1 MINERF
7 FSKLFIFK
15 ACRCAEA
22 PFQQPSHLWRCY
34 LIQEKLI
41 NMGKKG
47 FFQICKRR
55 WIADLKKEEIWLSVW
70 SISLYGFN

>member
-1 MINERF
+1 
-7 FSKLFIFK
+7 
-15 ACRCAEA
+15 
-22 PFQQPSHLWRCY
+22 
-34 LIQEKLI
+34 
-41 NMGKKG
+41 MGKKG